1 MLLSDYLQRHLERG
15 KAGGRAGEGPLN
27 RQIYEL
33 MRQAILRGEL
43 AAHSKLPS
51 SRELAADTGLSR
63 NTVLTAYQQL
73 LAEGYIEARAGSGT
87 FVSDTLSGL
96 GKEARRARPAR
107 GGGATPRLSQ
117 RAETVLRD
125 SAISG
130 SPAGPFALGVSDTSV
145 FPHAAWARLIGRH
158 WRGASPALLN
168 YAWGGGWQPLR
179 EALADHLRLARSVN
193 CEAAQIVLTS
203 GIQQAIAL
211 ICQTLTDAGD
221 RVWHEEPG
229 YRGAGAVLRA
239 HGLETVPIRVDDEGI
254 APTAHDLAQPPRL
267 MYVTP
272 SHQFPLGV
280 VMSLARRRVLL
291 DVARRHG
298 TWILEDDYDSEFR
311 FEGRSLAALQGLDE
325 HERVIYM
332 GSFSKTLFPGIRV
345 GFLVLPTAALAERCA
360 ATYAELYRDGQLVQQ
375 AALADFI
382 RAGHYAAH
390 IRRTRQLYAE
400 KQSLLREC
408 IVRRFGAGWPISTH
422 EAGLHLVLHLP
433 AVCDD
438 VKIGALAQAQG
449 IVTRPLSRHYLNAA
463 GRQQGLLLGY
473 ADVRMGQVR
482 PAFDRLAAII
492 EAQGG
497 GAVVRRG

>member
-1 MLLSDYLQRHLERG
+1 MLLSDYLQRHVERT
-15 KAGGRAGEGPLN
+15 KAGSRTSEGLLN

-51 SRELAADTGLSR
+51 SRELATDTGLSR
-63 NTVLTAYQQL
+63 NTVLAAYQQL

-96 GKEARRARPAR
+96 QKDARRTKPAR
-107 GGGATPRLSQ
+107 AATTALRLSQ
-117 RAETVLRD
+117 RAEAVLHD
-125 SAISG
+125 SALSG
-130 SPAGPFALGVSDTSV
+130 SPTGPFALGVSDTSV
-145 FPHAAWARLIGRH
+145 FPHAVWARMIGRH
-158 WRGASPALLN
+158 WRRASPDLLN
-168 YAWGGGWQPLR
+168 YAHGGGWLPLR

-193 CEAAQIVLTS
+193 CDASQIVLTS

-221 RVWHEEPG
+221 KVWHEEPG
-229 YRGAGAVLRA
+229 YRGARAVLSA
-239 HGLETVPIRVDDEGI
+239 HGLETVPIRVDEEGI
-254 APTAHDLAQPPRL
+254 APTANDLAQPPRL

-291 DVARRHG
+291 DFARRNG

-325 HERVIYM
+325 HERVVYM

-345 GFLVLPTAALAERCA
+345 GYLVLPNAALAERCA

-375 AALADFI
+375 AALADFM
-382 RAGHYAAH
+382 RGGYYATH

-408 IVRRFGAGWPISTH
+408 IVRRFGAALPISTH

-433 AVCDD
+433 ATCDD
-438 VKIGALAQAQG
+438 VKIGVLANAQG
-449 IVTRPLSRHYLNAA
+449 IITRPLSRHYLQPA

-473 ADVRMGQVR
+473 ADVRMAQVR
-482 PAFDRLAAII
+482 PAFDKLAAII
-492 EAQGG
+492 EAEAG
-497 GAVVRRG
+497 VKRRV